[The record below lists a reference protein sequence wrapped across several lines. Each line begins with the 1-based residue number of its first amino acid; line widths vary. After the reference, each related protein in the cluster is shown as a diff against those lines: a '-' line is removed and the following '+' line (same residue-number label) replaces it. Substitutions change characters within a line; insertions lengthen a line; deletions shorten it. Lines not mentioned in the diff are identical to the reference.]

1 MSMKK
6 ILIVED
12 ESLVGHHLKLILTGA
27 GYKVTGISES
37 VSEAL
42 AALDGQKPDMVL
54 LDIRLKGAQNGID
67 LARKL
72 TERNMAFVYL
82 TANFQGSL
90 LEEAKATMPFG
101 FIVKPFREDD
111 LLTALD
117 VAFYRYQNSLDSS
130 RHQEMKLNQKL
141 KDINNYG
148 GDTVQKLLKVSE
160 NLQTHIPFD
169 YLNFII
175 RKAGE
180 VMVTSIGFLRV
191 GFDEYQI
198 LGEQEI
204 LNITGLDQKK
214 LTNIY
219 GSLPVVNK
227 AKFFNDEEFDSL
239 CDQNPLS
246 KITADT
252 YDFES
257 SLFFPVSSD
266 QSGLV
271 RCEFYNRKSD
281 TYSQQHIALLSRLIN
296 PLGTVLDGNSKTTVK
311 DGPVNLPQNNPLPA
325 IQHKAKLHDFDGIV
339 GQSPPMLTVLDHIT
353 TISPLDTSVLI
364 LGESGTGKER
374 VAKSIHALS
383 ARANKPLVVVNC
395 ASLPVNLIESELF
408 GHEKGAYT
416 GALEKRTG
424 KFEIAHGGTIF
435 LDEIGEL
442 PTDLQVK
449 LLRVLQ
455 EQEIERLG
463 GRGPI
468 KIDVRIIAATN
479 RNLEKEMEEGRFRLD
494 LYYRLFVFPIL
505 IPSLRERIDDIPI
518 LTNHF
523 ISHYSE
529 KYKKSITAVS
539 PKVLNQML
547 DYPWPGNVRELEHF
561 IERSILLSKT
571 PVIEEIIL
579 PKHTSSN
586 NSDSEPIANGRMK
599 TIDENERDYIINVL
613 KNCNGRIRGAGGA
626 AEVMGLPP
634 TTLHSK
640 MKRLGIK

>member
-1 MSMKK
+1 MKK

-12 ESLVGHHLKLILTGA
+12 ESLVGHHLKLILTAA
-27 GYKVTGISES
+27 GYKVTGIAES
-37 VSEAL
+37 VNEAL
-42 AALDGQKPDMVL
+42 TSIEEQKPDLVL
-54 LDIRLKGAQNGID
+54 LDIHLKGVLNGID

-82 TANFQGSL
+82 TANFQGTL
-90 LEEAKATMPFG
+90 LEEAKSTMPFG

-111 LLTALD
+111 LLTTLD
-117 VAFYRYQNSLDSS
+117 VAFYRHQNSLES
-130 RHQEMKLNQKL
+130 RRQQEMELNQKL
-141 KDINNYG
+141 KEISSHG
-148 GDTVQKLLKVSE
+148 TDTVQKLLRVSD
-160 NLQTHIPFD
+160 NLQAHVPFD

-175 RKAGE
+175 RKTDDTS
-180 VMVTSIGFLRV
+180 VTNIGFLRI

-198 LGEQEI
+198 LGEQEF
-204 LNITGLDQKK
+204 LNVTGIDQKK
-214 LTNIY
+214 LKNIY
-219 GSLPVVNK
+219 ESLPAINK
-227 AKFFNDEEFDSL
+227 AKCFNDEDFDSL
-239 CDQNPLS
+239 CNQNLLS
-246 KITADT
+246 KIIADT

-257 SLFFPVSSD
+257 SLLFPVLPGKSE
-266 QSGLV
+266 LV
-271 RCEFYNRKSD
+271 RYEFYNRKGNA
-281 TYSQQHIALLSRLIN
+281 YSEQHIALLSRLIN
-296 PLGTVLDGNSKTTVK
+296 ALSSILEEGRQNAVMNAPY
-311 DGPVNLPQNNPLPA
+311 NLPLNNNQYA
-325 IQHKAKLHDFDGIV
+325 TQHKEKIRDFDGIV
-339 GQSPPMLTVLDHIT
+339 GQSRPMLTVLDHIAT
-353 TISPLDTSVLI
+353 VSPLDTSVLI

-374 VAKSIHALS
+374 VAKNIHALS

-395 ASLPVNLIESELF
+395 ASLPANLIESELF

-416 GALEKRTG
+416 GALEKRIG
-424 KFEIAHGGTIF
+424 KFEMADGGTIF

-455 EQEIERLG
+455 EHEIERLG
-463 GRGPI
+463 GKGPI

-505 IPSLRERIDDIPI
+505 IPSLKDRIEDISA

-523 ISHYSE
+523 IEHYSK
-529 KYKKSITAVS
+529 KYKKSVTGVS
-539 PKVLNQML
+539 PKVLDQML
-547 DYPWPGNVRELEHF
+547 HYRWPGNVRELEHF
-561 IERSILLSKT
+561 IERSILLSKG

-579 PKHTSSN
+579 PRHTSN
-586 NSDSEPIANGRMK
+586 KTDPEPAVTERMK

-613 KNCNGRIRGAGGA
+613 KNCNGRIRGTGGA

-640 MKRLGIK
+640 MKKLGIK

>member
-12 ESLVGHHLKLILTGA
+12 ESLVGHHLKLILTAA

-37 VSEAL
+37 VNEAL
-42 AALDGQKPDMVL
+42 AAIEEQKPDLVL
-54 LDIRLKGAQNGID
+54 LDIHLKGVLNGID

-82 TANFQGSL
+82 TANFQGAL
-90 LEEAKATMPFG
+90 LEEAKSTMPFG

-111 LLTALD
+111 LLTTLD
-117 VAFYRYQNSLDSS
+117 VAFYRHQNSLES
-130 RHQEMKLNQKL
+130 RRQQEMELNQKL
-141 KDINNYG
+141 KDISSYNT
-148 GDTVQKLLKVSE
+148 DTVQKLLRVSD
-160 NLQTHIPFD
+160 NLQAHVPFD

-175 RKAGE
+175 RKTGDTA
-180 VMVTSIGFLRV
+180 VTNIGFLRI

-198 LGEQEI
+198 LGEQEF
-204 LNITGLDQKK
+204 LNVTGVDQKK
-214 LTNIY
+214 LKNIY
-219 GSLPVVNK
+219 ESLPAINK
-227 AKFFNDEEFDSL
+227 AKCFNDEEFDSL
-239 CDQNPLS
+239 CNQNPLS
-246 KITADT
+246 KIIADT

-257 SLFFPVSSD
+257 SLLFPVLPGKSE
-266 QSGLV
+266 LV
-271 RCEFYNRKSD
+271 RYEFYNRKGNI
-281 TYSQQHIALLSRLIN
+281 YSQQHIALLSRLIN
-296 PLGTVLDGNSKTTVK
+296 ALSSVLEGSRQDTVIDGAF
-311 DGPVNLPQNNPLPA
+311 NLPSNNNPP
-325 IQHKAKLHDFDGIV
+325 QHKEKIRDFDGIV
-339 GQSPPMLTVLDHIT
+339 GQSRPMLTVLDHIS

-383 ARANKPLVVVNC
+383 GRANKPLVVVNC
-395 ASLPVNLIESELF
+395 ASLPASLIESELF

-416 GALEKRTG
+416 GALEKRIG
-424 KFEIAHGGTIF
+424 KFEMADGGTIF

-455 EQEIERLG
+455 EHEIERLG

-479 RNLEKEMEEGRFRLD
+479 RDLEKEMEEGRFRLD

-505 IPSLRERIDDIPI
+505 IPSLRERIDDIPA

-523 ISHYSE
+523 ISHYSK
-529 KYKKSITAVS
+529 KYKKSITSVS
-539 PKVLNQML
+539 PEVLTQML

-561 IERSILLSKT
+561 IERSILLSKGL
-571 PVIEEIIL
+571 VIEEITL
-579 PKHTSSN
+579 PKHTSN
-586 NSDSEPIANGRMK
+586 KTNPEPVASGRMK

-613 KNCNGRIRGAGGA
+613 KNCNGRIRGVGGA

-640 MKRLGIK
+640 MKKLGIK

>member
-1 MSMKK
+1 MKK

-12 ESLVGHHLKLILTGA
+12 ESLVGHHLKLILTAA

-37 VSEAL
+37 VNEAL
-42 AALDGQKPDMVL
+42 AAIEEQKPDLVL
-54 LDIRLKGAQNGID
+54 LDIHLKGVLNGID

-82 TANFQGSL
+82 TANFQGAL
-90 LEEAKATMPFG
+90 LEEAKSTMPFG

-111 LLTALD
+111 LLTTLD
-117 VAFYRYQNSLDSS
+117 VAFYRHQNSLES
-130 RHQEMKLNQKL
+130 RRQQEMELNQKL
-141 KDINNYG
+141 KDISSYST
-148 GDTVQKLLKVSE
+148 DTVQKLLRVSD
-160 NLQTHIPFD
+160 NLQAHVPFD

-175 RKAGE
+175 RKTGDTK
-180 VMVTSIGFLRV
+180 VTNIGFLRI

-198 LGEQEI
+198 LGEQEF
-204 LNITGLDQKK
+204 LNVTGVDQKK
-214 LTNIY
+214 LKNIY
-219 GSLPVVNK
+219 ESLPAINK
-227 AKFFNDEEFDSL
+227 AKCFNDEEFDSL
-239 CDQNPLS
+239 CNQNPLS
-246 KITADT
+246 KIIADT

-257 SLFFPVSSD
+257 SLLFPVLPGKSE
-266 QSGLV
+266 LI
-271 RCEFYNRKSD
+271 RYEFYNRKGN
-281 TYSQQHIALLSRLIN
+281 TYSEQHITLLSRLIN
-296 PLGTVLDGNSKTTVK
+296 ALSSVLEGSRQDTVIDGAF
-311 DGPVNLPQNNPLPA
+311 NLSSNNNPP
-325 IQHKAKLHDFDGIV
+325 QHKEKIRDFDGIV
-339 GQSPPMLTVLDHIT
+339 GQSPPMLTVLDHIA

-383 ARANKPLVVVNC
+383 GRANKPLVVVNC
-395 ASLPVNLIESELF
+395 ASLPANLIESELF

-416 GALEKRTG
+416 GALEKRIG
-424 KFEIAHGGTIF
+424 KFEMADGGTIF

-455 EQEIERLG
+455 EHEIERLG

-479 RNLEKEMEEGRFRLD
+479 RDLEKEMEEGRFRLD

-505 IPSLRERIDDIPI
+505 IPSLRERIDDIPA

-523 ISHYSE
+523 ISHYSK
-529 KYKKSITAVS
+529 KYKKSITSVS
-539 PKVLNQML
+539 PEVLAQML

-561 IERSILLSKT
+561 IERSILLSKGL
-571 PVIEEIIL
+571 VIEEVTL
-579 PKHTSSN
+579 PKHTSN
-586 NSDSEPIANGRMK
+586 KTNPEPVASGRMK

-613 KNCNGRIRGAGGA
+613 KNCNGRIRGVGGA

-640 MKRLGIK
+640 MKKLGIK

>member
-12 ESLVGHHLKLILTGA
+12 ESLVGHHLKLILTAA

-37 VSEAL
+37 VNEAL
-42 AALDGQKPDMVL
+42 AAIEEQKPELVL
-54 LDIRLKGAQNGID
+54 LDIHLKGVLNGID

-82 TANFQGSL
+82 TANFQGAL
-90 LEEAKATMPFG
+90 LEEAKSTMPFG

-111 LLTALD
+111 LLTTLD
-117 VAFYRYQNSLDSS
+117 VAFYRHQNSLES
-130 RHQEMKLNQKL
+130 RRQQEMELNQKL
-141 KDINNYG
+141 KDISSYSI
-148 GDTVQKLLKVSE
+148 DTVQKLLRVSD
-160 NLQTHIPFD
+160 NLQAHVPFD

-175 RKAGE
+175 RKTGDTA
-180 VMVTSIGFLRV
+180 VTNIGFLRI

-198 LGEQEI
+198 LGEQEF
-204 LNITGLDQKK
+204 LNVTGVDQKK
-214 LTNIY
+214 LKNIY
-219 GSLPVVNK
+219 ESLPAINK
-227 AKFFNDEEFDSL
+227 AKCFNDEEFDSL
-239 CDQNPLS
+239 CNQNPLS
-246 KITADT
+246 KIIADT

-257 SLFFPVSSD
+257 SLLFPVLPGKSE
-266 QSGLV
+266 LV
-271 RCEFYNRKSD
+271 RYEFYNRKGNI
-281 TYSQQHIALLSRLIN
+281 YSQQHIALLSRLIN
-296 PLGTVLDGNSKTTVK
+296 ALSSVLEGSRQDTVIDGAF
-311 DGPVNLPQNNPLPA
+311 NLPSNNNPP
-325 IQHKAKLHDFDGIV
+325 QHKEKIRDFDGIV
-339 GQSPPMLTVLDHIT
+339 GQSRPMLTVLDHIA

-383 ARANKPLVVVNC
+383 GRANKPLVVVNC
-395 ASLPVNLIESELF
+395 ASLPASLIESELF

-416 GALEKRTG
+416 GALEKRIG
-424 KFEIAHGGTIF
+424 KFEMADGGTIF

-455 EQEIERLG
+455 EHEIERLG

-479 RNLEKEMEEGRFRLD
+479 RDLEKEMEEGRFRLD

-505 IPSLRERIDDIPI
+505 IPSLRERIDDIPA

-523 ISHYSE
+523 ISHYSK
-529 KYKKSITAVS
+529 KYKKSITSVS
-539 PKVLNQML
+539 PEVLTQML

-561 IERSILLSKT
+561 IERSILLSKGL
-571 PVIEEIIL
+571 VIEEVTL
-579 PKHTSSN
+579 PKHTSN
-586 NSDSEPIANGRMK
+586 KTNPEPVASGRMK

-613 KNCNGRIRGAGGA
+613 KNCNGRIRGVGGA

-640 MKRLGIK
+640 MKKLGIK

>member
-1 MSMKK
+1 MKK

-12 ESLVGHHLKLILTGA
+12 ESLVGHHLKLILTAA

-37 VSEAL
+37 VNEAL
-42 AALDGQKPDMVL
+42 AAIEEQKPDLVL
-54 LDIRLKGAQNGID
+54 LDIHLKGVLNGID

-82 TANFQGSL
+82 TANFQGAL
-90 LEEAKATMPFG
+90 LEEAKSTMPFG

-111 LLTALD
+111 LLTTLD
-117 VAFYRYQNSLDSS
+117 VAFYRHQNSLES
-130 RHQEMKLNQKL
+130 RRQQEMELNQKL
-141 KDINNYG
+141 KDISSYNT
-148 GDTVQKLLKVSE
+148 DTVQKLLRVSD
-160 NLQTHIPFD
+160 NLQAHVPFD

-175 RKAGE
+175 RKTGDTA
-180 VMVTSIGFLRV
+180 VTNIGFLRI

-198 LGEQEI
+198 LGEQEF
-204 LNITGLDQKK
+204 LNVTGVDQKK
-214 LTNIY
+214 LKNIY
-219 GSLPVVNK
+219 ESLPAINK
-227 AKFFNDEEFDSL
+227 AKCFNDEEFDSL
-239 CDQNPLS
+239 CNQNPLS
-246 KITADT
+246 KIIADT

-257 SLFFPVSSD
+257 SLLFPVLPGKSE
-266 QSGLV
+266 LV
-271 RCEFYNRKSD
+271 RYEFYNRKGNI
-281 TYSQQHIALLSRLIN
+281 YSQQHIALLSRLIN
-296 PLGTVLDGNSKTTVK
+296 ALSSVLEGSRQDTVIDGAF
-311 DGPVNLPQNNPLPA
+311 NLPSNNNPP
-325 IQHKAKLHDFDGIV
+325 QHKEKIRDFDGIV
-339 GQSPPMLTVLDHIT
+339 GQSRPMLTVLDHIS

-383 ARANKPLVVVNC
+383 GRANKPLVVVNC
-395 ASLPVNLIESELF
+395 ASLPASLIESELF

-416 GALEKRTG
+416 GALEKRIG
-424 KFEIAHGGTIF
+424 KFEMADGGTIF

-455 EQEIERLG
+455 EHEIERLG

-479 RNLEKEMEEGRFRLD
+479 RDLEKEMEEGRFRLD

-505 IPSLRERIDDIPI
+505 IPSLRERIDDIPA

-523 ISHYSE
+523 ISHYSK
-529 KYKKSITAVS
+529 KYKKSITSVS
-539 PKVLNQML
+539 PEVLTQML

-561 IERSILLSKT
+561 IERSILLSKGL
-571 PVIEEIIL
+571 VIEEITL
-579 PKHTSSN
+579 PKHTSN
-586 NSDSEPIANGRMK
+586 KTNPEPVASGRMK

-613 KNCNGRIRGAGGA
+613 KNCNGRIRGVGGA

-640 MKRLGIK
+640 MKKLGIK